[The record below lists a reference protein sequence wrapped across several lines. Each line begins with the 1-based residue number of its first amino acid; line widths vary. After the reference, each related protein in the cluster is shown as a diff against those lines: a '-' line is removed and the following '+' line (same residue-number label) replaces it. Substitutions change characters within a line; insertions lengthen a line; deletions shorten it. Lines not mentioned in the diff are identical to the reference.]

1 MPRLSNSIFILV
13 CILLQILSPSD
24 WCCSVHRCGVTWG
37 WNTGTAACC
46 PCGCV
51 SISMVLGAWSRTPL
65 RITQTKQDSR
75 LDDATLIIRW
85 NKSRS
90 FPFNSTIKLYSNVEQ
105 CSFCSIKLRS
115 DGCPGVEFQQLKPRS
130 RLWIWYSLSLL
141 GILPRNLSW
150 ELQVTPV
157 TGLNNSTLF
166 FLFREN
172 ISHLRVRRC
181 SMYICH
187 VFL

>member
-24 WCCSVHRCGVTWG
+24 WCCSVHLCGVTWG

-75 LDDATLIIRW
+75 LDDAMLIIRW

-130 RLWIWYSLSLL
+130 RLWIWYSLS
-141 GILPRNLSW
+141 GSLSSCAVA
-150 ELQVTPV
+150 ELRQ
-157 TGLNNSTLF
+157 
-166 FLFREN
+166 R
-172 ISHLRVRRC
+172 
-181 SMYICH
+181 
-187 VFL
+187 